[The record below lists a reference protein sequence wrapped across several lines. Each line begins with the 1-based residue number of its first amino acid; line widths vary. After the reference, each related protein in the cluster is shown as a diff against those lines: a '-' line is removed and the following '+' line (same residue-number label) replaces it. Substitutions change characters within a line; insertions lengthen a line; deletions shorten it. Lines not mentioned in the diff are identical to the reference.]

1 MKRNLFMPLVLVLF
15 LSLSSQF
22 STLLAQGTA
31 FAYEGQLQDS
41 GGPANGTYNFMF
53 SLYTANS
60 GGAPVAGPVSVN
72 GVVVN
77 NGLFTVT
84 IDFGPSPW
92 NGAINWLEIGVEG
105 NGASTFT
112 TLTPRQQ
119 LMPTPY
125 AIFATTSGNLSGLLP
140 ASQLSGT
147 VGNGQLASSSVT
159 INAGTGLSGGGPV
172 ALGSATTLNNTGVT
186 SLTGGGGVTVS
197 ATSGS
202 VTLGSTATSGDI
214 ANAIVSRD
222 STGSFSADSLT
233 LDGALYLPGPP
244 LTIYSGSFSLLQEYG
259 NNNLFIGPQAGNS
272 TASGSANIGI
282 GPQTLLKNASGS
294 ANIAIGG
301 GALANNTSG
310 GGNIAIGNGALAN
323 NMNGIQNTAI
333 GVSALSAN
341 TAGDANTAVGTEA
354 LLANTT
360 GHDNTANGAG
370 ALVENTA
377 GTLNTATGSGALGS
391 NGGGNQ
397 NTANGYNSLYNN
409 LGGSANT
416 ANGASTLYNNTT
428 GGNNTANGFQALY
441 VNKTGINNTADG
453 VSALQDLPTGT
464 NNTALGFY
472 AGANFTGIES
482 SNIDIGN
489 PGVVGDNNTIRIG
502 SGHSRTFIA
511 GVINGNGGGL
521 TNISATAV
529 TAFPIGMVLVPA
541 GSFTMGDS
549 LDAEADAIPTVSVT
563 VSGFYMDTTLVSWS
577 QWQSVYIWATSHGYT
592 FDDAGTG
599 SAPNQ
604 PVQMLNWYDVAK
616 WCNARSEQA
625 GRTPV
630 YFTDGTQTT
639 VYRTGDVD
647 LVNVCVNWNG
657 TGYRLPTEAEWEKAA
672 RGGLSGQRFPW
683 GNFITGNLA
692 NYDGCTSIC
701 PWTYDLGPDG
711 FNPFNPSTTPGT
723 TPVDYFAPNG
733 YGLHDMAGNLFEWC
747 WDWYPIYSKQYAGGT
762 DPRGPATVEY
772 DRTYRGGSW
781 GLVGGAY
788 GCRCAARYFSVPPGV
803 YNYLGFRTVVSSG
816 N

>member
-1 MKRNLFMPLVLVLF
+1 MKNGLHALVLV
-15 LSLSSQF
+15 
-22 STLLAQGTA
+22 TLLGALNSQLAATFAQGTA
-31 FAYEGQLQDS
+31 FAYEGQLQNG
-41 GGPANGTYNFMF
+41 GGPANGTYNFTF
-53 SLYTANS
+53 SLYTASS
-60 GGAPVAGPVSVN
+60 GGAPVAGPVIVN
-72 GVVVN
+72 GAIVN

-84 IDFGPSPW
+84 IDFGPSVW
-92 NGAINWLEIGVEG
+92 NGAVNWLEIGVEA
-105 NGASTFT
+105 NGTSPFT

-147 VGNGQLASSSVT
+147 VGNGQLANNFVT
-159 INAGTGLSGGGPV
+159 VNAGTGLGGGGNV
-172 ALGSATTLNNTGVT
+172 ALGNATTLYNKGVT
-186 SLTGGGGVTVS
+186 SLAGGGGVTVS
-197 ATSGS
+197 ALSGS
-202 VTLGSTATSGDI
+202 VTLGSTATSGNI

-222 STGSFSADSLT
+222 SAGSFSAGSLT
-233 LDGALYLPGPP
+233 LDGSLYLPAPP
-244 LTIYSGSFSLLQEYG
+244 LTIYSGAFTLLLEDA
-259 NNNLFIGPQAGNS
+259 NNNLFIGPEAGNLTS
-272 TASGSANIGI
+272 TGAGNVGI
-282 GPQTLLKNASGS
+282 GQQTLQNNASGS
-294 ANIAIGG
+294 VNIAIGE
-301 GALANNTSG
+301 GALANNSSG
-310 GGNIAIGNGALAN
+310 GFNIAIGSGALAKN
-323 NMNGIQNTAI
+323 VNGIQNTAI
-333 GVSALSAN
+333 GVNALSDN
-341 TAGDANTAVGTEA
+341 TADANTAAGINA
-354 LLANTT
+354 LTDNTT
-360 GHDNTANGAG
+360 GHDNTALGAS
-370 ALVENTA
+370 ALQANTV
-377 GTLNTATGSGALGS
+377 GILNTATGSGALGS

-397 NTANGYNSLYNN
+397 NTAEGYNALYNN
-409 LGGSANT
+409 LGGTANT
-416 ANGASTLYNNTT
+416 ANGASTLFNNTT

-441 VNKTGINNTADG
+441 VNRTGINNTADG

-464 NNTALGFY
+464 NNTALGFM
-472 AGANFTGIES
+472 AGANFTGMES

-502 SGHSRTFIA
+502 GGQTQTYIA
-511 GVINGNGGGL
+511 GVIKGNGGGL

-529 TAFPIGMVLVPA
+529 GASPIGMVLVPA
-541 GSFTMGDS
+541 GTFTMGDS
-549 LDAEADAIPTVSVT
+549 LDGEADAIPTVSVT

-592 FDDAGTG
+592 FDDAGAG

-647 LVNVCVNWNG
+647 LINVCVNWTG

-683 GNFITGNLA
+683 GNLITGNLA

-701 PWTYDLGPDG
+701 GWTYDLGPNG

-733 YGLHDMAGNLFEWC
+733 YGLHDMAGNVFGWC
-747 WDWYPIYSKQYAGGT
+747 WDWYPYSSTPYAGGT
-762 DPRGPATVEY
+762 NPHGPATAAY
-772 DRTYRGGSW
+772 DRVFRGGSW
-781 GLVGGAY
+781 GLVGGAD
-788 GCRCAARYFSVPPGV
+788 GCRCAARYCSVPPGV
-803 YNYLGFRTVVSSG
+803 YNYLGFRTVISSG

>member
-1 MKRNLFMPLVLVLF
+1 MIMKYQMQRLFAALALLA
-15 LSLSSQF
+15 L
-22 STLLAQGTA
+22 STLDPRFSNAFAQGTA

-41 GGPANGTYNFMF
+41 GGPANGTYNFTF
-53 SLYTANS
+53 SLYTASS
-60 GGAPVAGPVSVN
+60 GGTPVAGPVVVN
-72 GVVVN
+72 GVTVN

-84 IDFGPSPW
+84 MDFGPSVW
-92 NGAINWLEIGVEG
+92 NGAINWLEIGVEA
-105 NGASTFT
+105 NGASPFV

-147 VGNGQLASSSVT
+147 VGNAQLANNSITV
-159 INAGTGLSGGGPV
+159 NVGAGLSGGGTV
-172 ALGSATTLNNTGVT
+172 ALGSMMMLNNAGVT

-197 ATSGS
+197 ASSGS
-202 VTLGSTATSGDI
+202 VTLGSTATSGDV
-214 ANAIVSRD
+214 ANTIVSRD
-222 STGSFSADSLT
+222 GTGSFSADSLT
-233 LDGALYLPGPP
+233 LDGTLYLPGPP

-259 NNNLFIGPQAGNS
+259 NNNLFVGPQAGNS

-294 ANIAIGG
+294 DNIAIGG
-301 GALANNTSG
+301 GALGSNSSG

-323 NMNGIQNTAI
+323 NVNGIQNTAI
-333 GVSALSAN
+333 GSSALSAN
-341 TAGDANTAVGTEA
+341 TSGDANTAVGTEA

-416 ANGASTLYNNTT
+416 ANGASSLFNNKT

-441 VNKTGINNTADG
+441 FNKTGINNTADG
-453 VSALQDLPTGT
+453 VSTLQDIPTGT

-502 SGHSRTFIA
+502 SGQTQTYIV

-529 TAFPIGMVLVPA
+529 TAFPIGMVLVPT
-541 GSFTMGDS
+541 GPVTMGDS
-549 LDAEADAIPTVSVT
+549 LDGEVDAIPTISVT
-563 VSGFYMDTTLVSWS
+563 VSGFYMDATLVTLS
-577 QWQSVYIWATSHGYT
+577 QWQSVYIWATGHGYT
-592 FDDAGTG
+592 FDDAGAG
-599 SAPNQ
+599 NAPNQ

-639 VYRTGDVD
+639 VYRTGDVN
-647 LVNVCVNWNG
+647 LINACVNWTG

-683 GNFITGNLA
+683 GNLISENLA
-692 NYDGCTSIC
+692 NYDGCTAIC
-701 PWTYDLGPDG
+701 GWTYDLGPNG
-711 FNPFNPSTTPGT
+711 MNSFNPSGGT

-733 YGLHDMAGNLFEWC
+733 YGLHDMAGNVFEWC
-747 WDWYPIYSKQYAGGT
+747 WDWYSTPYAGGT
-762 DPRGPATVEY
+762 NPRGPATAIY
-772 DRTYRGGSW
+772 DRMFRGSSW
-781 GLVGGAY
+781 GLTGSAE
-788 GCRCAARYFSVPPGV
+788 GCRCAARWSDSPTTVL
-803 YNYLGFRTVVSSG
+803 NYLGFRTVISSG